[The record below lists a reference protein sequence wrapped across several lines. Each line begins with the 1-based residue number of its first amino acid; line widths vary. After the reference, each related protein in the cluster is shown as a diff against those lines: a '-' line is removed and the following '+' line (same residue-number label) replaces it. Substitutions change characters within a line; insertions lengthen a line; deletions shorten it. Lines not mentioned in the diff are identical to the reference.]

1 MRSQGWW
8 LALLLG
14 CSLNGAV
21 HARSLDQQV
30 FQLQLVMDQIRLAR
44 SMGDRVGVCVES
56 RRANNL
62 VLDLLPALQLHRP
75 GLNHA
80 ALQDRILLG
89 FDDCSRIF
97 GRCLVWINLTPRFK
111 FPCCA
116 DQQSDSDNCSTGLLQ
131 KFQG

>member
-14 CSLNGAV
+14 CSLTGVAQ
-21 HARSLDQQV
+21 AKSLDQQV
-30 FQLQLVMDQIRLAR
+30 FQLQLAIDQIRLAR
-44 SMGDRVGVCVES
+44 SVGDRVGVCVES

-80 ALQDRILLG
+80 ALQDMILLG
-89 FDDCSRIF
+89 FDDC
-97 GRCLVWINLTPRFK
+97 
-111 FPCCA
+111 
-116 DQQSDSDNCSTGLLQ
+116 
-131 KFQG
+131 

>member
-14 CSLNGAV
+14 CSLTGVAQ
-21 HARSLDQQV
+21 AKSLDQQV
-30 FQLQLVMDQIRLAR
+30 FQLQLVIDQIRLAR
-44 SMGDRVGVCVES
+44 SVGDRVGVCVES

-89 FDDCSRIF
+89 FDDC
-97 GRCLVWINLTPRFK
+97 
-111 FPCCA
+111 
-116 DQQSDSDNCSTGLLQ
+116 
-131 KFQG
+131 

>member
-8 LALLLG
+8 LSVLLG
-14 CSLNGAV
+14 CSLSGAA

-56 RRANNL
+56 RWANNL

-89 FDDCSRIF
+89 FDAC
-97 GRCLVWINLTPRFK
+97 
-111 FPCCA
+111 
-116 DQQSDSDNCSTGLLQ
+116 
-131 KFQG
+131 

>member
-8 LALLLG
+8 LSVLLG
-14 CSLNGAV
+14 CILTGAA

-44 SMGDRVGVCVES
+44 SVGDRVGVCVES

-89 FDDCSRIF
+89 FDAC
-97 GRCLVWINLTPRFK
+97 
-111 FPCCA
+111 
-116 DQQSDSDNCSTGLLQ
+116 
-131 KFQG
+131 

>member
-8 LALLLG
+8 LGVLLG
-14 CSLNGAV
+14 CLSGAA
-21 HARSLDQQV
+21 HAKSLDQQV

-44 SMGDRVGVCVES
+44 SLGDRVGVCVES

-89 FDDCSRIF
+89 FDQC
-97 GRCLVWINLTPRFK
+97 
-111 FPCCA
+111 
-116 DQQSDSDNCSTGLLQ
+116 
-131 KFQG
+131 

>member
-8 LALLLG
+8 LSVLLG
-14 CSLNGAV
+14 CSLNGAA
-21 HARSLDQQV
+21 HARSLDQKM

-44 SMGDRVGVCVES
+44 SVGDRLGVCVES

-62 VLDLLPALQLHRP
+62 VLDLLPTLQLHRP

-89 FDDCSRIF
+89 FDQC
-97 GRCLVWINLTPRFK
+97 
-111 FPCCA
+111 
-116 DQQSDSDNCSTGLLQ
+116 
-131 KFQG
+131 